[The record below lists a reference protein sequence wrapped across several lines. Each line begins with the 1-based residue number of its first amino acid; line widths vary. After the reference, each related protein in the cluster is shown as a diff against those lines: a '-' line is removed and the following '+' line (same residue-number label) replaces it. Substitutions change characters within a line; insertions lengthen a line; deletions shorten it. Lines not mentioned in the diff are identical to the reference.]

1 MQLRRPRGAGYTTFI
16 HKIKQS
22 LSHNQSS
29 SLVIK
34 NNLFFLTLILKVY
47 QSLSWTSSGLPTW
60 KVWCT
65 HTHPFNGPFSGTTR
79 VSWYQKGKINLD
91 FTEARDSEW
100 QWYQLGCVQVCTS
113 LQADN
118 HTSTPPLSFITGKTS
133 LDLNEARDDG
143 VWGCSCTSGTTC
155 KRSCTSGTTCK
166 QTASCSRQIITS
178 ITHHSIFYRSD
189 ALPAIQ
195 PTASKH

>member
-1 MQLRRPRGAGYTTFI
+1 
-16 HKIKQS
+16 
-22 LSHNQSS
+22 
-29 SLVIK
+29 
-34 NNLFFLTLILKVY
+34 
-47 QSLSWTSSGLPTW
+47 
-60 KVWCT
+60 
-65 HTHPFNGPFSGTTR
+65 

-100 QWYQLGCVQVCTS
+100 QWYQLGCVQVRTS

-155 KRSCTSGTTCK
+155 K
-166 QTASCSRQIITS
+166 QTASRSRQIITS
-178 ITHHSIFYRSD
+178 IPHHSIFYRSD